1 MSATRIDWVGRGSK
15 LISDDCVGLDGS
27 TLELQEFWN
36 VVVEIWDMEVVP
48 GAEKLEPDRGDKLSM
63 SIGRVGPGDK
73 GEGSFQR

>member
-1 MSATRIDWVGRGSK
+1 
-15 LISDDCVGLDGS
+15 
-27 TLELQEFWN
+27 
-36 VVVEIWDMEVVP
+36 MEVVP